1 MSDLSDFSVD
11 ELAAEVRR
19 RVREDE
25 KLRSFWPDEVYGL
38 MTEISVIPCVDCLL
52 VRQDQGKFPELGFSI
67 RNTGF
72 YAGKKWMAAG
82 GRINRGES
90 LSGALKRH
98 VKTDLGLEIRLAPG
112 LEWNVPI
119 LVSQHGPEVFDLDAG
134 EFAGDERSKCCTSNT
149 YLVVR
154 KRGKVVLGEK
164 HGGKESGGV
173 VWCPA
178 DALPPDEEIAYGG
191 QETIRRCAAW
201 ALLNL

>member
-134 EFAGDERSKCCTSNT
+134 EYAGDERSKFCVSAT
-149 YLVVR
+149 YLVVAV
-154 KRGKVVLGEK
+154 GENVVLGEK
-164 HGGKESGGV
+164 AGGQESAGL
-173 VWCPA
+173 VWYA
-178 DALPPDEEIAYGG
+178 ANALPPDEDIAYGG
-191 QETIRRCAAW
+191 QTTIRRLAAW
-201 ALLNL
+201 AIANL